1 MIATPAGPLFD
12 PAAPADTRPRTIRDL
27 EHALR
32 DLVALYAANGS
43 PECAGP
49 LAEIKAVLRTVQATR
64 YETPG
69 MRRVP
74 ARAAALIALAFW
86 IAEALA
92 GAIALVAHY
101 EWPS

>member
-27 EHALR
+27 EHALC

-69 MRRVP
+69 MRAYLRGP
-74 ARAAALIALAFW
+74 LR
-86 IAEALA
+86 
-92 GAIALVAHY
+92 
-101 EWPS
+101 